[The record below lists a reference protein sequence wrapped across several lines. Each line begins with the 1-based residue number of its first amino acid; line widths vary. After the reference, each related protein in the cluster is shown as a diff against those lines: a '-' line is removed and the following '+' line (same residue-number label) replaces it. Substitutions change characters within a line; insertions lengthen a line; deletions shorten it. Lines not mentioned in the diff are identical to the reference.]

1 MHILYVCLQSDVMYA
16 LYIMKY
22 GRLAIVAHCEQHTAY
37 TMYVAVRSKT
47 YNGGCTCALSM
58 CFLIVCLLLAVV
70 SAAPAFLLQYMQ
82 ETDAAGASN
91 NDLVS
96 EADPIYVASDED
108 VDGDDTQ
115 GKMLLL
121 RGTVRHRKCLR
132 IQTDANA
139 AFGHGMCGYCASIP
153 KLDDFRRRMIR
164 QAGLATHGS
173 HKNMR

>member
-1 MHILYVCLQSDVMYA
+1 MRVIHVRLVCAFCIVCLVF
-16 LYIMKY
+16 I
-22 GRLAIVAHCEQHTAY
+22 I
-37 TMYVAVRSKT
+37 
-47 YNGGCTCALSM
+47 
-58 CFLIVCLLLAVV
+58 CLLLAVV

-82 ETDAAGASN
+82 QTDTAGASN

-108 VDGDDTQ
+108 INSDNTQ
-115 GKMLLL
+115 GEMLLL

-132 IQTDANA
+132 IQTSANA

-153 KLDDFRRRMIR
+153 KLDDFRRRIIR
-164 QAGLATHGS
+164 QAGQATHGS